1 MKYQKRI
8 TPKYEKSSKI
18 CEKLKCIYGLL
29 FVLSGRF
36 GGSYGTAE
44 DSVRIRETI
53 IRAGRVGIDTTTA
66 NAENYFAF
74 LDFFT
79 ELQLS
84 EL

>member
-44 DSVRIRETI
+44 DSVRIRETP
-53 IRAGRVGIDTTTA
+53 RG
-66 NAENYFAF
+66 
-74 LDFFT
+74 
-79 ELQLS
+79 
-84 EL
+84 